1 MRTLTP
7 LLSAS
12 RLRYFDS
19 YSVPQINA
27 FIIPQHDSIS
37 KENYKE
43 NTTEEQMTNT
53 KKLIEF
59 ERTTHASIM
68 HINPR
73 ATQKTGKTNIHQ
85 TLKIRK
91 NNIKPMHLLN
101 SPPTKN
107 SGNSLNPMTP
117 WRSAKKGWYPKML
130 PVKGMRT
137 SHLSMVILKM
147 DIIVVIIFL
156 SSLYI
161 LLDGQKAHECSGI
174 NYDAVIGRRL
184 EGWL

>member
-1 MRTLTP
+1 MKTLTP

-12 RLRYFDS
+12 RPRYFDS
-19 YSVPQINA
+19 YSKKIIKKTGQRRKWQI
-27 FIIPQHDSIS
+27 Q
-37 KENYKE
+37 
-43 NTTEEQMTNT
+43 

-59 ERTTHASIM
+59 ERTTRASIM
-68 HINPR
+68 HSNPR

-91 NNIKPMHLLN
+91 NKIKSMHLLN

-117 WRSAKKGWYPKML
+117 WRSAKKGWYAKM
-130 PVKGMRT
+130 PPMNGMRT
-137 SHLSMVILKM
+137 SHLSIVNLKM
-147 DIIVVIIFL
+147 DIIVVIIFS

-174 NYDAVIGRRL
+174 NYDAWL
-184 EGWL
+184 EED